1 MLTDLMTNGLS
12 MDLIV
17 NLCARVFVIFCVL
30 PIHEFAHAL
39 VAYKLGDQTA
49 RLQGRLTTNPLAH
62 IDPMGALLIL
72 LVGFGYAKPVPVN
85 MRNFKNRK
93 AGMAITAAAGP
104 ISNLIVAFVFMI
116 GYCLVYKFT
125 NYNLEGAAYF
135 IALFLSYAISINISL
150 AVFNLIPVPPLD
162 GSRILTAILPNKY
175 YYKIMRYERQ
185 LVMVVFVLIILGVL
199 DTPIYW
205 ATSHVYDGL
214 LSAARAITGV

>member
-1 MLTDLMTNGLS
+1 MITDLLTNGLS

-30 PIHEFAHAL
+30 PIHEFAHAF

-62 IDPMGALLIL
+62 IDPMGALLII

-85 MRNFKNRK
+85 MRNFKNK
-93 AGMAITAAAGP
+93 KGGMALTALAGP
-104 ISNLIVAFVFMI
+104 VSNLIVAFIFMI

-125 NYNLEGAAYF
+125 NYQVEGTAYF

-150 AVFNLIPVPPLD
+150 AVFNMIPVPPLD

-185 LVMVVFVLIILGVL
+185 LVMIVFVLIILGVL
-199 DTPIYW
+199 DAPIYW
-205 ATSHVYDGL
+205 ATNHVYNGL
-214 LSAARAITGV
+214 LSVARAITGV

>member
-1 MLTDLMTNGLS
+1 MLTDLLTGGLS

-39 VAYKLGDQTA
+39 VANKLGDDTA

-85 MRNFKNRK
+85 ARKFKNKKRD
-93 AGMAITAAAGP
+93 MAITALAGP
-104 ISNLIVAFVFMI
+104 LSNIIVAFVLAI
-116 GYCLVYKFT
+116 VYCLIFKVT
-125 NYNLEGAAYF
+125 YF
-135 IALFLSYAISINISL
+135 QSDMSYYLALFLSYAITINISL
-150 AVFNLIPVPPLD
+150 AVFNMIPIPPLD
-162 GSRILTAILPNKY
+162 GSRLLTAVLPNKY
-175 YYKIMRYERQ
+175 YYKVMQYERQ
-185 LVMVVFVLIILGVL
+185 LVLVVFVLIIIGVL

-205 ATSHVYDGL
+205 ATSNVYSGIL
-214 LSAARAITGV
+214 TLARTITGV